1 MQVTVL
7 DEDLRAWRLARPEA
21 TVFPD
26 SHLPPFACNA
36 RLSGIAPRLGDVE
49 LSGLPQRQP
58 APSMISSA
66 EFVVGFRDD
75 VLPVLDFF
83 ESSRSLAGNL
93 PDSWFA
99 AIDSG
104 MIEQALARNDL
115 EPAAALIRK
124 YMERPLKT
132 AQTWP
137 ERIGI
142 FRQGWEQALGL
153 SQRPQH
159 GAGALGWLARIHN
172 LLSPAS
178 LREPGPDSAERPIS
192 LTGTPGYMATGST
205 FGRLPGDGWRSAAAE
220 IRAQGRPAG
229 GPRRRSLR
237 LKSS

>member
-1 MQVTVL
+1 M
-7 DEDLRAWRLARPEA
+7 
-21 TVFPD
+21 
-26 SHLPPFACNA
+26 
-36 RLSGIAPRLGDVE
+36 GDVE

-124 YMERPLKT
+124 YMERPLKI

-178 LREPGPDSAERPIS
+178 LREPGPDRRSAHLAERGPLDIWPPVRHLVGS
-192 LTGTPGYMATGST
+192 QGT
-205 FGRLPGDGWRSAAAE
+205 DGARRQPRSE
-220 IRAQGRPAG
+220 
-229 GPRRRSLR
+229 PRVVRRGVWDVEAYV
-237 LKSS
+237 